1 MWASDSGPCTDAAG
15 KCKTLCPSPSLYFP
29 YSYSKLSTLEG
40 SSYTDLG
47 SWSRVEK
54 ITPHVVQFARTKSMF
69 VPQILFLLYSIH
81 LDLYACIYDAAHGW
95 NSQARHHPQYVPV
108 TIPRMSL
115 SLVNLSAS
123 AHRQG
128 FLPSKEQNPEK
139 GLWWPS
145 N

>member
-1 MWASDSGPCTDAAG
+1 
-15 KCKTLCPSPSLYFP
+15 
-29 YSYSKLSTLEG
+29 
-40 SSYTDLG
+40 
-47 SWSRVEK
+47 
-54 ITPHVVQFARTKSMF
+54 MF

-81 LDLYACIYDAAHGW
+81 LNLYTCIYDATHGW
-95 NSQARHHPQYVPV
+95 DSQARHHAQNIPV

-115 SLVNLSAS
+115 SLANLSLS

-139 GLWWPS
+139 GLRWPG